1 MNLKKSLF
9 AAVIASVIA
18 ITLSAC
24 ATEGAKQVVLRSATG
39 ETGIYKVGE
48 RANIVGDLD
57 LTDATIETFDI
68 VIEELVPGGSWTQF
82 RKITASKGSSSV
94 GFALVKQETG
104 DYQYRAIVSGEEYGP
119 FTSSVL
125 TVKYEAKD

>member
-1 MNLKKSLF
+1 MKKTIF
-9 AAVIASVIA
+9 ASVIATVIA
-18 ITLSAC
+18 ITLAAC
-24 ATEGAKQVVLRSATG
+24 SSSGAKQIVLRSATG
-39 ETGIYKVGE
+39 ETGTYTVGQ

-57 LTDATIETFDI
+57 LSDTEIEFIDI

-104 DYQYRAIVSGEEYGP
+104 EFQYRAIISGKDYGP
-119 FTSSVL
+119 FTSAVL
-125 TVKYEAKD
+125 KVNYKAKN